1 MWFTILKREVD
12 SLSNNLA
19 HQHLQILLSYART
32 NSMKNPRTSCWQVVT
47 NTYANSMGSM
57 RVKSRLSFLW
67 KSIEAAR
74 NNIPLEGTG
83 AGLANPSVHS
93 DPSISKVA
101 YCRMHNDS
109 SFRVIAKVQIV
120 AALKSNYWF
129 AWFDACCFQKVFLK
143 GCWKYIIH
151 ELNKYV
157 WKRQCFCS

>member
-1 MWFTILKREVD
+1 MWFTILKREVVVYLMILHTNICRYCFLMLVLILWRIPEPVVD
-12 SLSNNLA
+12 KLSL
-19 HQHLQILLSYART
+19 ILTLTLWGVWEWNHVYHFYE
-32 NSMKNPRTSCWQVVT
+32 KV
-47 NTYANSMGSM
+47 
-57 RVKSRLSFLW
+57 SRLL
-67 KSIEAAR
+67 
-74 NNIPLEGTG
+74 LEGTG

>member
-1 MWFTILKREVD
+1 MWFTILKREVVVYLMILHTNICRYCFLMLALILWRIPEPVVD
-12 SLSNNLA
+12 KLSL
-19 HQHLQILLSYART
+19 ILTLTLWGVWEWNHVYHFYE
-32 NSMKNPRTSCWQVVT
+32 KV
-47 NTYANSMGSM
+47 
-57 RVKSRLSFLW
+57 SRLL
-67 KSIEAAR
+67 
-74 NNIPLEGTG
+74 LEGTG

>member
-1 MWFTILKREVD
+1 MILHTNICRYCFLMLALILWRIPEPVVD
-12 SLSNNLA
+12 KLSL
-19 HQHLQILLSYART
+19 ILTLTLWGVWEWNHVYHFYE
-32 NSMKNPRTSCWQVVT
+32 KV
-47 NTYANSMGSM
+47 
-57 RVKSRLSFLW
+57 SRLL
-67 KSIEAAR
+67 
-74 NNIPLEGTG
+74 LEGTG
-83 AGLANPSVHS
+83 TGLANPSVHS

-143 GCWKYIIH
+143 GCWKYIVH

-157 WKRQCFCS
+157 WKRQCFFS

>member
-1 MWFTILKREVD
+1 MILHTNICRYCFLMLALILWRIPEPVVD
-12 SLSNNLA
+12 KLSL
-19 HQHLQILLSYART
+19 ILTLTLWGVWEWNHVYHFYE
-32 NSMKNPRTSCWQVVT
+32 KV
-47 NTYANSMGSM
+47 
-57 RVKSRLSFLW
+57 SRLL
-67 KSIEAAR
+67 
-74 NNIPLEGTG
+74 LEGTG
-83 AGLANPSVHS
+83 AGLVNPSVHS

>member
-1 MWFTILKREVD
+1 MILHTNICRYCFLMLALILWRIPEPVVD
-12 SLSNNLA
+12 KLSL
-19 HQHLQILLSYART
+19 ILTLSLWGVWEWNHVYHFYE
-32 NSMKNPRTSCWQVVT
+32 KV
-47 NTYANSMGSM
+47 
-57 RVKSRLSFLW
+57 SRLL
-67 KSIEAAR
+67 
-74 NNIPLEGTG
+74 LEGTG

-93 DPSISKVA
+93 NPSISKVA
-101 YCRMHNDS
+101 YCRMHYDS

>member
-1 MWFTILKREVD
+1 MILHTNICRYCFLMLALILWRISEPVVD
-12 SLSNNLA
+12 KLSL
-19 HQHLQILLSYART
+19 ILTLTLWGVWEWNHVYHFYE
-32 NSMKNPRTSCWQVVT
+32 KV
-47 NTYANSMGSM
+47 
-57 RVKSRLSFLW
+57 SRLL
-67 KSIEAAR
+67 
-74 NNIPLEGTG
+74 LEGTG

-93 DPSISKVA
+93 DPGISKVA

-143 GCWKYIIH
+143 GCWKYIVH

-157 WKRQCFCS
+157 WKRQCFFS